1 MSESDSSS
9 LNSVELDGL
18 GMAGAVDSDTGLESM
33 SSAETPSGKPC
44 SLCCDTQ
51 NNDSRVDGLRQ
62 DVTRLKCDKL
72 ELLRQNV
79 VSEGFTRIGFYPSPS
94 VYSLIVFPLMFQSCQ
109 HEIKRLREK
118 ELVLQSELT
127 SASKEILRLREL
139 LKNYTINPNAST
151 V

>member
-51 NNDSRVDGLRQ
+51 NDSRVESLRQ

-79 VSEGFTRIGFYPSPS
+79 VSEGFLFSHTIHYGDHYF
-94 VYSLIVFPLMFQSCQ
+94 F
-109 HEIKRLREK
+109 
-118 ELVLQSELT
+118 
-127 SASKEILRLREL
+127 
-139 LKNYTINPNAST
+139 TINLLISHLST
-151 V
+151 FFVPIKTKYINSPHSRAEITECHLIYNILIN